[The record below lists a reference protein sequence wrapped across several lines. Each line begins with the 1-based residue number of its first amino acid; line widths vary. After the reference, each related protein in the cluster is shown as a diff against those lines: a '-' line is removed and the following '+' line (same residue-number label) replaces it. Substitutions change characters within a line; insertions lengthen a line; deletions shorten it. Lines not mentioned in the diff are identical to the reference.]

1 MSTNKDK
8 LKQVDSCIKQ
18 LEVVITLAKK
28 EGVKS
33 CIKFLG
39 NFVMVFLAA
48 GASLLLRTDL
58 PRNVGIGL
66 SVAAGVTFVFAA
78 IFGGK
83 NLKKWLI
90 SEEEVEAF
98 QEYLEFYEKDKQ
110 RLEKLVQIEE
120 ADIFEFSDQQPMQSD
135 EIESETESEK

>member
-1 MSTNKDK
+1 
-8 LKQVDSCIKQ
+8 
-18 LEVVITLAKK
+18 
-28 EGVKS
+28 
-33 CIKFLG
+33 
-39 NFVMVFLAA
+39 MVFLAA

-58 PRNVGIGL
+58 PRNVGTGL

-78 IFGGK
+78 IFGWK

-120 ADIFEFSDQQPMQSD
+120 TDIFEFSDQQPIQSD